1 MSVSSNRLSLEKFPP
16 LVRLSA
22 QESDKGIELQDPYD
36 IWPKVGKRDIGPY
49 KHLCAIDA
57 QSINADRK
65 PNYVFLNRR
74 LRILIKKLAS
84 VKLQR
89 LTHQEKLA
97 FWINVY
103 NSCMM
108 NAYLEH
114 GIPENPEAVVQL
126 MQKATINVGGHLL
139 NAITIEHFILRLPY
153 HYKYTFSNGFKKDEM
168 VARSMFGLELSE
180 PMVTFALSCG
190 SWSSPA
196 VSSPKS
202 E

>member
-1 MSVSSNRLSLEKFPP
+1 MSILSRMSVSSNRLSTEKFPS

-22 QESDKGIELQDPYD
+22 QESDKGNELQDPYD

-49 KHLCAIDA
+49 KHLCEIDA
-57 QSINADRK
+57 QSISAERK

-74 LRILIKKLAS
+74 LRYVSSMLCLKLISLFLRFYLFIIYAFVLFRILITKLAS

-108 NAYLEH
+108 NVCIKFYVYISCSNYNMLERYFF
-114 GIPENPEAVVQL
+114 
-126 MQKATINVGGHLL
+126 TL
-139 NAITIEHFILRLPY
+139 NIRIRHI
-153 HYKYTFSNGFKKDEM
+153 SNME
-168 VARSMFGLELSE
+168 
-180 PMVTFALSCG
+180 
-190 SWSSPA
+190 
-196 VSSPKS
+196 SPKIQRQ
-202 E
+202 